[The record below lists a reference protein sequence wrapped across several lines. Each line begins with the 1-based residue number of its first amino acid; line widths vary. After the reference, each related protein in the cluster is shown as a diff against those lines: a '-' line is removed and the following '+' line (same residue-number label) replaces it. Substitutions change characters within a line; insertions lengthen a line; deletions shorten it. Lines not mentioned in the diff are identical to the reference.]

1 MKRMILFLLAASVF
15 LPLLNGCNPTGS
27 VPAASELKDSSVTFR
42 SSDSAL
48 NNAFQ
53 WAKTQA
59 LGYAFKGDP
68 VGLWYEAG
76 LPGREVFCMRD
87 VSHQAMG
94 AEFLGLGA
102 YTKNMLYLMAKNIS
116 DEKDW
121 CSFWEI
127 TRQGEPAL
135 QDYLN
140 DQEFWYNLPA
150 NFDVLDCCF
159 RMFELTGDPDYVND
173 PVFLNFYKRTVYDY
187 VERWNLGM
195 DKIMDRP
202 RIMNNPSDNNRK
214 FKNARGIPGYNEGDF
229 DYTVG
234 LDLLATEYAAF
245 KSYARLQQLRHEED
259 EAGKFYKKADEVA
272 QFIETVWWDDQHN
285 NYYTH
290 VDKDHKL
297 STYGVGEAILYWG
310 VPEDTFQLRSLIDT
324 LVHNLPKNAESSI
337 EGLSHLPEILYKYDQ
352 PEMAYNM
359 LAFIV
364 QNERREYPEA
374 SFSVIGAMV
383 SGLMGIRTAP
393 YPTKGSLIT
402 GHYPEQ
408 IITTRSGLPANV
420 KWAAI
425 NRVPIKG
432 NVISLRHEGQVQT
445 TLTNDAGPQ
454 LLWKAYFPGAYDS
467 LRLNGQS
474 ARAHTDTLS
483 ANGKPVSWI
492 LAVVGAGE
500 TMRVQLPD

>member
-1 MKRMILFLLAASVF
+1 MKRMILLLLTALAL
-15 LPLLNGCNPTGS
+15 LPLLDSCNQKGNVSATSG
-27 VPAASELKDSSVTFR
+27 LKDSSITFR

-48 NNAFQ
+48 NNTFQ
-53 WAKTQA
+53 WAKMQA
-59 LGYAFKGDP
+59 LAYAFKEDP
-68 VGLWYEAG
+68 VGIWYEAG

-94 AEFLGLGA
+94 AEFLGLRA

-116 DEKDW
+116 NEKDW

-140 DQEFWYNLPA
+140 DKEFWYNLPA

-159 RMFELTGDPDYVND
+159 RMFELTGDLDYVYD
-173 PVFLNFYKRTVYDY
+173 PVFLNFYRRTVYDY
-187 VERWNLGM
+187 VERWNLSM
-195 DKIMDRP
+195 DKIMVRP
-202 RIMNNPSDNNRK
+202 RIMNNPPGNNRK
-214 FKNARGIPGYNEGDF
+214 FKNARGIPGYNEGDV

-234 LDLLATEYAAF
+234 LDLLATEHAAF
-245 KSYARLQQLRHEED
+245 KSYARLQQLRHHED
-259 EAGKFYKKADEVA
+259 EAAKFYKKAAEVA
-272 QFIETVWWDDQHN
+272 QFIDTVWWDNQHN
-285 NYYTH
+285 TYYTH
-290 VDKDHKL
+290 LDKDHKL
-297 STYGVGEAILYWG
+297 STYGVGQALLYWG
-310 VPEDTFQLRSLIDT
+310 VPEDTFKLRSLIDT
-324 LVHNLPKNAESSI
+324 LVRNLPKDAESSI

-352 PEMAYNM
+352 PELADNM
-359 LAFIV
+359 LAFIM

-393 YPTKGSLIT
+393 YPVQESLIT

-408 IITTRSGLPANV
+408 IIITRPGLGVNV
-420 KWAAI
+420 KWAEI

-432 NVISLRHEGQVQT
+432 NVISLRHEGEVKT
-445 TLTNDAGPQ
+445 SLTNDAGPQ

-467 LRLNGQS
+467 LQLNGQS
-474 ARAHTDTLS
+474 VRAHTDTLL
-483 ANGKPVSWI
+483 ANGKPVSWV
-492 LAVVGAGE
+492 LVVVGAGE
-500 TMRVQLPD
+500 TGRVQLPD